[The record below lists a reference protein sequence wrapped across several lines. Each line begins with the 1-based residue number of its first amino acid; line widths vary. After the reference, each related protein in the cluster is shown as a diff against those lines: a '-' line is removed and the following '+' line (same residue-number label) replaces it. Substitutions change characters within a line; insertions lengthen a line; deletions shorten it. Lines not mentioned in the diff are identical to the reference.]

1 MEDTPGFELSWGPW
15 RMHGVLGLFVNFT
28 ALLFLSIIIFFS
40 FSPAQATVNATN
52 MNYCVLITGSIV
64 LFSAIW
70 YTLLGKRIF
79 KGPIVDASTS
89 Q

>member
-1 MEDTPGFELSWGPW
+1 
-15 RMHGVLGLFVNFT
+15 MHGVLGLCVNFI
-28 ALLFLSIIIFFS
+28 AMLFLSIIILFS
-40 FSPAQATVNATN
+40 FWPAQATVNATE
-52 MNYCVLITGSIV
+52 MNYCILITGSTV